1 MLRSLKAA
9 LVVAARGTAV
19 PSAAALACT
28 TPSACAAA
36 RAEEPHPELRAA
48 IRALE
53 RARAH
58 LQRAAHDFGGHRV
71 EAIAAVDR
79 AIEQLNLAIKYDR

>member
-1 MLRSLKAA
+1 A
-9 LVVAARGTAV
+9 LGTAV

-28 TPSACAAA
+28 TASACAAT

-48 IRALE
+48 LRALE

-71 EAIAAVDR
+71 EAIAAIDR
-79 AIEQLNLAIKYDR
+79 AMEQLNLAIKYDR